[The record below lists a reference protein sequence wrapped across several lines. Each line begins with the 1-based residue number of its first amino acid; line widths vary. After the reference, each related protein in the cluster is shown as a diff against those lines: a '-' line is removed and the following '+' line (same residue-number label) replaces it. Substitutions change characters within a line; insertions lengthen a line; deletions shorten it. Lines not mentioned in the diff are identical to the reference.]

1 MRSIFQSS
9 DRLHLSLPITHLVPD
24 RWQLFVKQL
33 DKQLQWDRRFLL
45 LPCGHKVDA
54 NIVRLKPEEGDVVRA
69 QIAGG
74 CRNNG
79 NPFFRFHGGQYRVH
93 IVQLI
98 VQSWREAAVVTGPDD
113 RVEDFWG
120 ACALKGDDSLACK
133 VRDPDALRPYLAGL
147 GKRYDQRL
155 AEEKAGLI

>member
-45 LPCGHKVDA
+45 LPGGDKVDA
-54 NIVRLKPEEGDVVRA
+54 NIVRLKPEEGEVVRA
-69 QIAGG
+69 QIAGRCG
-74 CRNNG
+74 NNG
-79 NPFFRFHGGQYRVH
+79 HSLVRFHGSQYREH

-98 VQSWREAAVVTGPDD
+98 VESRGKAAIV
-113 RVEDFWG
+113 
-120 ACALKGDDSLACK
+120 
-133 VRDPDALRPYLAGL
+133 
-147 GKRYDQRL
+147 
-155 AEEKAGLI
+155 